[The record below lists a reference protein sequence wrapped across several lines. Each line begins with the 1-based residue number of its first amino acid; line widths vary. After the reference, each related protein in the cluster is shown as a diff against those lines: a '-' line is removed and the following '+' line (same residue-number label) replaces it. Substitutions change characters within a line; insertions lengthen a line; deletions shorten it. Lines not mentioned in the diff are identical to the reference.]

1 MGSESAQRRLHPR
14 MIDSD
19 WLVLREMRSA
29 IEKIAADVAESGKVV
44 IDLGCGSQPYRPI
57 FDARGLLYRGADF
70 DNADIR
76 IQENGRVDIA
86 DSSADLV
93 LSVQVLEH
101 VRDVGRYLGEAL
113 RILRD
118 NGWLILST
126 HGTWL
131 YHPHP
136 EDHRRWTR
144 QGLLAE
150 MASHGF
156 ETTECIPVLGPLAWT
171 TLVRLICGY
180 QLCLRVPIIG
190 RALACTLALVMN
202 AKGYLENMIT
212 PEWVRRDNACIYVTL
227 SRATGRAT

>member
-1 MGSESAQRRLHPR
+1 
-14 MIDSD
+14 
-19 WLVLREMRSA
+19 
-29 IEKIAADVAESGKVV
+29 
-44 IDLGCGSQPYRPI
+44 
-57 FDARGLLYRGADF
+57 
-70 DNADIR
+70 
-76 IQENGRVDIA
+76 
-86 DSSADLV
+86 
-93 LSVQVLEH
+93 
-101 VRDVGRYLGEAL
+101 
-113 RILRD
+113 
-118 NGWLILST
+118 
-126 HGTWL
+126 
-131 YHPHP
+131 
-136 EDHRRWTR
+136 
-144 QGLLAE
+144 